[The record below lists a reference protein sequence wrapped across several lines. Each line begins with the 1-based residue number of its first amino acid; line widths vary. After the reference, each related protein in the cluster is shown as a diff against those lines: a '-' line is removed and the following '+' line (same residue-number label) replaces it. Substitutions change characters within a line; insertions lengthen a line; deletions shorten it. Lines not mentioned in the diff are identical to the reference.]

1 MINVLDLRKGNVFK
15 FEDDFWSVMTMQHI
29 TPGKGQ
35 ALVKI
40 RARSNKT
47 GNSKEITFR
56 SGEKVEYIDVFERKV
71 TYSYKDNKQFVFMD
85 NETFEQYHVDENLCD
100 DLEKYI
106 MPNCELSLN
115 MHDNNVLS
123 INLPTTVNLKVTHS
137 EPGLRGD
144 TATKA
149 TKPVQV
155 ETGYN
160 LNVPLFI
167 NTDDLIKIDTRTGE
181 YLERTK
187 G

>member
-15 FEDDFWSVMTMQHI
+15 FEDDLWTVMTTQHI

-35 ALVKI
+35 ALVKV

-47 GNSKEITFR
+47 GNSKEVTFR
-56 SGEKVEYIDVFERKV
+56 SGEKVEFVDVFERKV

-85 NETFEQYHVDENLCD
+85 NETFEQYHVDEELSE

-106 MPNCELSLN
+106 MPNTELSLN
-115 MHDNNVLS
+115 FHSNEILS
-123 INLPTTVNLKVTHS
+123 VNLPTTVSLKVIHS
-137 EPGLRGD
+137 EPGLKGD

-155 ETGYN
+155 ETGFN

-167 NTDDLIKIDTRTGE
+167 NNEDIIKIDTRTGE

-187 G
+187 V